1 MLAKSAAYDEAAV
14 TLTIKLRRGVKFHG
28 GADLTADDVVASQQ
42 CYRQSAGTSAVLKSR
57 KERLGV

>member
-1 MLAKSAAYDEAAV
+1 MTKLPSP
-14 TLTIKLRRGVKFHG
+14 TIKLRHGVKFHG

-57 KERLGV
+57 KERPGV